1 MKLKGNGRWNMELD
15 DFKKNEWHSTS
26 PESGPASRQGP
37 EIGQFTGAF
46 KAHMNKQRKKVLY
59 TIILLSALSIIYISR
74 LVKETNWM
82 SIGYGLI
89 IIGFILGAVYLYFA
103 NKPLPERIYSL
114 PMSDFL
120 NKAEKK
126 LVFMSL
132 RDWLIVIPL
141 LLTIGTGGGIIFVVS
156 LLKYTSGLTMLIFIW
171 ISFFVILI
179 TFAFYVSKKDWK
191 KEHGEMLTKIRSLKN
206 Q

>member
-1 MKLKGNGRWNMELD
+1 MELD
-15 DFKKNEWHSTS
+15 DFKKNEWNGTS
-26 PESGPASRQGP
+26 PGPGPASRQDS

-46 KAHMNKQRKKVLY
+46 KAHMSKQRRKVLF
-59 TIILLSALSIIYISR
+59 TIIILSCLSLIYISR
-74 LVKETNWM
+74 LVKETSWL
-82 SIGYGLI
+82 SIGYGLV

-103 NKPLPERIYSL
+103 NKPLPEKIYLL

-132 RDWLIVIPL
+132 WNWLIVIPL
-141 LLTIGTGGGIIFVVS
+141 LLVLGTGGGIIFTAG
-156 LLKYTSGLTMLIFIW
+156 LLKYTSSLNMLIFIW
-171 ISFFVILI
+171 ISFFVILVA
-179 TFAFYVSKKDWK
+179 FAFYVSKKDWQ
-191 KEHGEMLTKIRSLKN
+191 KEHGELLKKIRSLKN

>member
-1 MKLKGNGRWNMELD
+1 MELD
-15 DFKKNEWHSTS
+15 DFKKNEWHGAS
-26 PESGPASRQGP
+26 PGSGPAPGQDR

-59 TIILLSALSIIYISR
+59 RIILLSALSIIYISL
-74 LVKETNWM
+74 LVKETSWI
-82 SIGYGLI
+82 SIGYGLV

-103 NKPLPERIYSL
+103 YKPLPERIYSL

-126 LVFMSL
+126 LVFMNL

-141 LLTIGTGGGIIFVVS
+141 LLTIGTGGGIIFIVS
-156 LLKYTSGLTMLIFIW
+156 LLKYTSNFNLLIFIW
-171 ISFFVILI
+171 VSFFVVLV
-179 TFAFYVSKKDWK
+179 TFAFQVSKKDWK
-191 KEHGEMLTKIRSLKN
+191 IEHGEMLKKIRSLKN